1 MNPGGR
7 LNLELTHMMGSE
19 IGYGLGKDSPR
30 IVKTARLKVI
40 LHHQEFNGKP
50 YFILTAFPDF

>member
-1 MNPGGR
+1 
-7 LNLELTHMMGSE
+7 MMGSE

-40 LHHQEFNGKP
+40 LHHQEFNGKS